1 MTRKYI
7 DCREFPSDAKCTVA
21 IAADNESEL
30 LEAAVEHAVRVHH
43 HEDSAAL
50 RTQLRQMF
58 KDGSPP
64 EFLPP
69 GAGAFA
75 SSDKKTGARA

>member
-7 DCREFPSDAKCTVA
+7 DCREFPSESKCTVA
-21 IAADNESEL
+21 IAADNETEL
-30 LEAAVEHAVRVHH
+30 LDAAVEHAVRVHH

-64 EFLPP
+64 EFPP
-69 GAGAFA
+69 QGAGSFA
-75 SSDKKTGARA
+75 SSDKKSGARA